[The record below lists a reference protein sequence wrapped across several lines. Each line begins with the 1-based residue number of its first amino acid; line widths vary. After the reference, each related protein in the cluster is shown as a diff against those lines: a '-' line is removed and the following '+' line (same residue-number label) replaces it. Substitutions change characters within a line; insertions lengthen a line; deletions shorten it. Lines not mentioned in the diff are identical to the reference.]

1 VTQGWRT
8 DRNSRFY
15 RLAALAALGVALTGF
30 FLTYLR
36 PMALGSFSG
45 PGWSHVHGATLLAWL
60 LLTIAQTQL
69 VGRSLALHRRLG
81 WAALLIA
88 PAMML
93 TTVAIGVQ
101 GTARGVESGGG
112 PEVISGLIGSI
123 TAPLMF
129 LVLVSAALIMRRD
142 PQWHKRLIF
151 VATVAMLWPA
161 WFRWRHFLPWIPR
174 PDITLGLVIADLP
187 IALAMVRDRWRFGAV
202 HPAYLWAGIPL
213 AAEQVFEV
221 FAFDTA
227 PWRKLAQ
234 LLYAA
239 LA

>member
-1 VTQGWRT
+1 MTSGWRS

-15 RLAALAALGVALTGF
+15 RLAAIAALGVALSGF

-36 PMALGSFSG
+36 PMALGSFAG
-45 PGWSHVHGATLLAWL
+45 PGWSHVHGASLLAWL
-60 LLTIAQTQL
+60 LLMIAQTQL

-88 PAMML
+88 PVIVL

-101 GTARGVESGGG
+101 STSRAVAVGGG
-112 PEVISGLIGSI
+112 SEVVSALLGSI

-129 LVLVSAALIMRRD
+129 LMLVSAALIMRRD
-142 PQWHKRLIF
+142 PQWHKRLVF

-174 PDITLGLVIADLP
+174 PDVTLGLILADLP
-187 IALAMVRDRWRFGAV
+187 IALAMLRDRWRFGAV
-202 HPAYLWAGIPL
+202 HPAYLSAGIPL
-213 AAEQVFEV
+213 VAEQTFEV
-221 FAFDTA
+221 FALDTA

-234 LLYAA
+234 IFYAA

>member
-1 VTQGWRT
+1 VTPGWRS

-15 RLAALAALGVALTGF
+15 RFAAFAALGIALTGF

-36 PMALGSFSG
+36 PMALGSFAG
-45 PGWSHVHGATLLAWL
+45 PGWSHVHGASLLAWL
-60 LLTIAQTQL
+60 LLVIAQTQL
-69 VGRSLALHRRLG
+69 VGRSPALHRRLG

-88 PAMML
+88 PAVAL

-101 GTARGVESGGG
+101 STARGVAAGGG
-112 PEVISGLIGSI
+112 PEVISGLIGNI

-129 LVLVSAALIMRRD
+129 LMLVSAALIMRRD
-142 PQWHKRLIF
+142 PQWHKRLVF

-174 PDITLGLVIADLP
+174 PDITLGLVMADLP
-187 IALAMVRDRWRFGAV
+187 IVLAMLRDRWRFGAI

-213 AAEQVFEV
+213 VAEQIFEV

-234 LLYAA
+234 LAYAA